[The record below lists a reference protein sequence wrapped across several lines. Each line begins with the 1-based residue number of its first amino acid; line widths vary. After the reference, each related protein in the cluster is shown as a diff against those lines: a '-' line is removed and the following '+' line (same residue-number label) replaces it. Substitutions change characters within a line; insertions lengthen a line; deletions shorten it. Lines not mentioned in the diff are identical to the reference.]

1 MKKKPKQSNP
11 DTSPPFVEPSYF
23 KELGIVWTN
32 DKVGQTFVT
41 TLRKPLPKKKDA
53 KPRKTDL

>member
-1 MKKKPKQSNP
+1 MKKKPTPSN
-11 DTSPPFVEPSYF
+11 TEKSTPFVEPSYF

-41 TLRKPLPKKKDA
+41 TLKKPLPKKKDA